1 MMPNVWL
8 VIPCYN
14 EEHVLPI
21 TIPVITG
28 KMVEIKSK
36 ELISDFR
43 IAFVD
48 DGSKDSTWE
57 IISEYCR
64 QDRCYVGIKLS
75 RNKGHQSALLAGM
88 MHAKDKCDCVITM
101 DADLQDD
108 IDVIESF
115 IVAYNEGNQIVYGVR
130 NNRSTDSAFKRSTA
144 QTYYKLLNAI
154 GVETVY
160 NHADYRLMGRQA
172 LNELAN
178 YTETNLY
185 LRGIVPQLGFRS
197 TTVPYSRNER
207 VAGKTKYTFTKML
220 DLAFDGITSFSIR
233 PVRFI
238 AWLGI
243 ICAALSLIGLV
254 YALVSYFAG
263 STVPGW
269 TAIVCSIF
277 LIGGIQLLALGVI
290 GEYVGKIFT
299 EVKGR
304 PRYIIEEILNDI
316 KSK

>member
-1 MMPNVWL
+1 MPTVWL

-14 EEHVLPI
+14 EEQVLPI
-21 TIPVITG
+21 TIPIITR
-28 KMVEIKSK
+28 KMNEIKEK
-36 ELISDFR
+36 NLVSDYR

-57 IISEYCR
+57 IISNFCCK
-64 QDRCYVGIKLS
+64 DNCYLGIKLS
-75 RNKGHQSALLAGM
+75 RNKGHQNALIAGM
-88 MHAKDKCDCVITM
+88 MYAKDKCDCVITL

-108 IDVIESF
+108 IDVIEDF
-115 IVAYNEGNQIVYGVR
+115 VVAYNEGNQIVYGVR
-130 NNRSTDSAFKRSTA
+130 NDRSTDTVFKRSTA
-144 QTYYKLLNAI
+144 QTYYRLLKAI

-160 NHADYRLMGRQA
+160 NHADYRLISRQA
-172 LNELAN
+172 LNELEK
-178 YTETNLY
+178 YKETNLY
-185 LRGIVPQLGFRS
+185 LRGIIPQLGFKS

-207 VAGKTKYTFTKML
+207 VAGKTKYTFSKML
-220 DLAFDGITSFSIR
+220 GLAFDGITSFSIR

-243 ICAALSLIGLV
+243 ICAVLSVIGLI

-263 STVPGW
+263 LTVPGW

-290 GEYVGKIFT
+290 GEYIGKIFT

>member
-1 MMPNVWL
+1 MN
-8 VIPCYN
+8 
-14 EEHVLPI
+14 
-21 TIPVITG
+21 
-28 KMVEIKSK
+28 EIKEK
-36 ELISDFR
+36 HLVSDYR

-48 DGSKDSTWE
+48 DGSRDSTWE
-57 IISEYCR
+57 IISDFCC
-64 QDRCYVGIKLS
+64 QDKCYLGIKLS
-75 RNKGHQSALLAGM
+75 RNKGHQNALIAGM
-88 MHAKDKCDCVITM
+88 MYAKDKCDCVITL

-108 IDVIESF
+108 IDVIEDF
-115 IVAYNEGNQIVYGVR
+115 IVAYNEGSQIVYGVR
-130 NNRSTDSAFKRSTA
+130 SDRSTDTVFKRNTA
-144 QTYYKLLNAI
+144 QTYYKLLKAI
-154 GVETVY
+154 GVETVN
-160 NHADYRLMGRQA
+160 NHADYRLVSQQA
-172 LNELAN
+172 LNELDK
-178 YTETNLY
+178 YKETNLY
-185 LRGIVPQLGFRS
+185 LRGIIPQLGFKS

-207 VAGKTKYTFTKML
+207 VAGKTKYTVAKML
-220 DLAFDGITSFSIR
+220 GLAFDGITSFSIR

-243 ICAALSLIGLV
+243 ICAVLSVIGLI

-290 GEYVGKIFT
+290 GEYIGNIFT

-316 KSK
+316 KTK

>member
-1 MMPNVWL
+1 MPTVWL

-14 EEHVLPI
+14 EELVLPI
-21 TIPVITG
+21 TIPIITR
-28 KMVEIKSK
+28 KMNEIKEK
-36 ELISDFR
+36 NLVSDYR

-57 IISEYCR
+57 IISNFCCK
-64 QDRCYVGIKLS
+64 DNCYLGIKLS
-75 RNKGHQSALLAGM
+75 RNKGHQNALIAGM
-88 MHAKDKCDCVITM
+88 MYAKDKCDCVITL

-108 IDVIESF
+108 IDVIEDF
-115 IVAYNEGNQIVYGVR
+115 VVAYNEGNQIVYGVR
-130 NNRSTDSAFKRSTA
+130 NDRSTDTVFKRSTA
-144 QTYYKLLNAI
+144 QTYYRLLKAI

-160 NHADYRLMGRQA
+160 NHADYRLISRQA
-172 LNELAN
+172 LNELEK
-178 YTETNLY
+178 YKETNLY
-185 LRGIVPQLGFRS
+185 LRGIIPQLGFKS

-207 VAGKTKYTFTKML
+207 VAGKTKYTFSKML
-220 DLAFDGITSFSIR
+220 GLAFDGITSFSIR

-243 ICAALSLIGLV
+243 ICAVLSVIGLI

-263 STVPGW
+263 LTVPGW

-290 GEYVGKIFT
+290 GEYIGKIFT

>member
-1 MMPNVWL
+1 MSNVWL
-8 VIPCYN
+8 IIPCYN
-14 EEHVLPI
+14 EEEVLPI
-21 TIPVITG
+21 TVPIITK
-28 KMVEIKSK
+28 KMNEIKMK
-36 ELISDFR
+36 NLISDFK

-57 IISEYCR
+57 IISEYCS
-64 QDRCYVGIKLS
+64 QNSCYLGIKLS
-75 RNKGHQSALLAGM
+75 RNKGHQNALFAGM
-88 MHAKDKCDCVITM
+88 MYAKDKCDCVITL

-108 IDVIESF
+108 INVIESF
-115 IVAYNEGNQIVYGVR
+115 VVSYNEGNQIVYGVR
-130 NNRSTDSAFKRSTA
+130 EDRSTDSIFKRNTA
-144 QTYYKLLNAI
+144 QAYYKLLKAI

-160 NHADYRLMGRQA
+160 NHADYRLIGQQA
-172 LNELAN
+172 LNELAK

-185 LRGIVPQLGFRS
+185 LRGIVPQLGFKS

-207 VAGKTKYTFTKML
+207 VAGKTKYTFSKML
-220 DLAFDGITSFSIR
+220 SLAFDGITSFSIR

-243 ICAALSLIGLV
+243 ICAMLSVIGLI
-254 YALVSYFAG
+254 YALVSYFVG

-290 GEYVGKIFT
+290 GEYIGKIFT

>member
-1 MMPNVWL
+1 MPTVWL

-14 EEHVLPI
+14 EEQVLPI
-21 TIPVITG
+21 TIPIITR
-28 KMVEIKSK
+28 KMNEIKEK
-36 ELISDFR
+36 HLVSDYR

-48 DGSKDSTWE
+48 DGSRDSTWE
-57 IISEYCR
+57 IISNFCC
-64 QDRCYVGIKLS
+64 QDNCYLGIKLS
-75 RNKGHQSALLAGM
+75 RNKGHQNALIAGM
-88 MHAKDKCDCVITM
+88 MHAKDKCDCVITL

-108 IDVIESF
+108 IDVIEDF
-115 IVAYNEGNQIVYGVR
+115 IAAYNEGNQIVYGVR
-130 NNRSTDSAFKRSTA
+130 SDRSTDTVFKRNTA
-144 QTYYKLLNAI
+144 QTYYKLLKAI

-160 NHADYRLMGRQA
+160 NHADYRLVSRQA
-172 LNELAN
+172 LNELDK
-178 YTETNLY
+178 YKETNLY
-185 LRGIVPQLGFRS
+185 LRGIIPQLGFKS

-207 VAGKTKYTFTKML
+207 VAGKTKYTFAKML
-220 DLAFDGITSFSIR
+220 GLAFDGITSFSIR

-243 ICAALSLIGLV
+243 ICAALSVIGLI

-290 GEYVGKIFT
+290 GEYIGKIFT

-316 KSK
+316 KTK